1 MSIDERYVYS
11 SVNQYFLRNFQTLD
25 FVTLA
30 QIVQDIMESNS
41 IPYKMVANFDF
52 VTRYRSN
59 Q

>member
-30 QIVQDIMESNS
+30 QIVQDIITSNA
-41 IPYKMVANFDF
+41 IPYKMVANVDF